1 MLTSDRPWDL
11 RVGSD
16 GSTWPAWPAAQDRLA
31 RDPHSRHV
39 TVTDSGHAIVV
50 ERPALV
56 ARAVREAVHRARD
69 TGNRR
74 RGPTTGA
81 RDRCA

>member
-16 GSTWPAWPAAQDRLA
+16 GSTWPAWPAARDRLA

-39 TVTDSGHAIVV
+39 TVTDSGHVFVV
-50 ERPALV
+50 EPPVLV
-56 ARAVREAVHRARD
+56 GAVREAVHRARD